1 MHIPNGFLDPAT
13 ATATTA
19 VSLGIFAYG
28 WQRLRQEISRH
39 SPLTL
44 GMVAAFIF
52 ASQMVN
58 YAIGH
63 HTSGHLIGA
72 MLAVVVCGP
81 WAAGLLMASI
91 IGVQSLF
98 FHDGGTIALGAN
110 ILNMAVIATAVSY
123 NVYQRVFNKTNNQRL
138 AMVLGA
144 WLSVVV
150 AAGAA
155 AMELALSGT
164 AALTEV
170 VPAMLGWHS
179 LIGVGEAIIT
189 LACARYFL
197 GQASKNIN
205 LTKVKSYAEK

>member
-1 MHIPNGFLDPAT
+1 MHIPNGFLDPVTAAT
-13 ATATTA
+13 TTA
-19 VSLGIFAYG
+19 VSAGVLAYG

-52 ASQMVN
+52 AAQTVN

-98 FHDGGTIALGAN
+98 FHDGGTLALGAN
-110 ILNMAVIATAVSY
+110 ILNMAVIATAVSHA
-123 NVYQRVFNKTNNQRL
+123 VYQRTFEKTGKRRL

-144 WLSVVV
+144 WLSVVA

-155 AMELALSGT
+155 AMELAIAGT
-164 AALTEV
+164 SAFTEV
-170 VPAMLGWHS
+170 LPAMLGWHS
-179 LIGVGEAIIT
+179 LIGAGEAIIT
-189 LACARYFL
+189 LACARCFL
-197 GQASKNIN
+197 GQTGKNLN
-205 LTKVKSYAEK
+205 LPQVKRYAEK